1 MKLPNHTDAFI
12 PQEKIIGYLL
22 SSTHHEGRSKAAFFT
37 RYGFSVWHWEDL
49 DAALRRYAADH
60 DVVRLDD
67 SPFGTRP
74 IIEGILTAP
83 DGRAPFVR
91 SVWFIEI
98 GECVPRLVTSYPLRR
113 RLP

>member
-37 RYGFSVWHWEDL
+37 RYGFSVWQWEDL
-49 DAALRRYAADH
+49 DVALRRYAADH
-60 DVVRLDD
+60 DVVRLDG
-67 SPFGTRP
+67 SPFGTRH
-74 IIEGILTAP
+74 IIKGILPAP
-83 DGRAPFVR
+83 DGRALFVR

-98 GECVPRLVTSYPLRR
+98 RECVRRLVTAYPLRR